1 MNDTHKAHALK
12 QSTSKKITRRGTK
25 VSIDINGMTVTATS
39 IRVAKTTVKEIKTYN
54 NNLSSYYLR
63 DTQEV
68 NASLETAKKLLDYKV
83 RKQYEELRR
92 QLELD

>member
-1 MNDTHKAHALK
+1 MNDTHKTHVLK
-12 QSTSKKITRRGTK
+12 QSTSKKITHRGTK

-68 NASLETAKKLLDYKV
+68 NASLETAKKLLDDKV